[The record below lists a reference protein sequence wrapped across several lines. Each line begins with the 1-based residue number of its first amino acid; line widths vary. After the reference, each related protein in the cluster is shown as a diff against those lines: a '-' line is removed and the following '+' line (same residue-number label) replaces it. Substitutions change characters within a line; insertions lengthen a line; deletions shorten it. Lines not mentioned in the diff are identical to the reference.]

1 MTFERSYVIPVYEK
15 QCALMHIR
23 WHKYS
28 NATEKATACTYYFIL
43 FKGAVGNIKKYLYYQ
58 TDLTELGF
66 MTAQGFV

>member
-1 MTFERSYVIPVYEK
+1 
-15 QCALMHIR
+15 MHIR

-43 FKGAVGNIKKYLYYQ
+43 FKGAVGNIKKYLYYL

-66 MTAQGFV
+66 MTAQGLNFKKGGGCTMVIFV